1 MHHTKTKADIGVAK
15 VISDLAVKGYVP
27 CIPLSEHQPYD
38 VVAISKTGD
47 VFKLQVKYASL
58 KSNGTI
64 EIRFRSSWADRNGT
78 HIRHYRKE
86 DFDFYAVYCPEK
98 DKVLYI
104 PNDPKCPKA
113 IRFEKTIN
121 NQNLHVKW
129 ADDYL
134 KLKRES
140 SETIRCTPEMVKT

>member
-1 MHHTKTKADIGVAK
+1 MHHTKMKADIGVAK
-15 VISDLAVKGYVP
+15 VISDLTVKGYVP

-38 VVAISKTGD
+38 VVAISKVGEA
-47 VFKLQVKYASL
+47 FKLQVKYASL
-58 KSNGTI
+58 KSNGTV
-64 EIRFRSSWADRNGT
+64 EVRFRSSWADRNGT

-98 DKVLYI
+98 DRVLYI
-104 PNDPKCPKA
+104 SNDPKCPKA

-134 KLKRES
+134 ELK
-140 SETIRCTPEMVKT
+140 

>member
-1 MHHTKTKADIGVAK
+1 MGSNPGSFRSSRIYGFRSFL
-15 VISDLAVKGYVP
+15 VISVRYLAGM
-27 CIPLSEHQPYD
+27 
-38 VVAISKTGD
+38 ISSVLMSD
-47 VFKLQVKYASL
+47 
-58 KSNGTI
+58 
-64 EIRFRSSWADRNGT
+64 RSSWADRNGT

-86 DFDFYAVYCPEK
+86 EFDFYAVYCPEK

-113 IRFEKTIN
+113 IRFEKTTN